1 MVGTERK
8 KGDLFGFWLLVNGY
22 LLLVL
27 ANINQRFLS
36 INYIT

>member
-8 KGDLFGFWLLVNGY
+8 KDDLFGFWLLVTGY

-27 ANINQRFLS
+27 SEIIWLLND
-36 INYIT
+36 

>member
-8 KGDLFGFWLLVNGY
+8 KGDLFGFQVLVNGY

-27 ANINQRFLS
+27 ANIN
-36 INYIT
+36 